1 MDLLGLKNK
10 VAIVTGGAS
19 GIGRKTVEKFAELKM
34 KIAIADMD
42 EKLGEEIET
51 SFFGK
56 DFEVFFHQ
64 TDVSDSQQV
73 SSFVEVVLDRF
84 KTIDILVNCAGVGGL
99 SNYIEII
106 EEEWDWTINTN
117 LKGTHLMCLAV
128 AKVMIEKGVK
138 GRIVNMSSINDQIPV
153 VGETAYAT
161 SKAAITGLTKSIA
174 LELAPYGI
182 NVNAIRPGAI
192 DTPLMKEVL
201 EIPDLS
207 HALLRQ
213 IPRGRFGQPEDVAK
227 VIVFLVSDLAE
238 WITGAA
244 IPVSGGMH
252 LVGEASYNYYFER
265 EMQHEDQLPDLPF
278 SRPWKTFDVEKFRTQ
293 KPSRD

>member
-1 MDLLGLKNK
+1 MDLLGVKNK
-10 VAIVTGGAS
+10 VAIVTGGVS
-19 GIGRKTVEKFAELKM
+19 GIGRRTVEKFAEQGM
-34 KIAIADMD
+34 KVTIADLD
-42 EKLGEEIET
+42 EELGRELET
-51 SFFGK
+51 SLLSKGN
-56 DFEVFFHQ
+56 EVFFHQ

-73 SSFVEVVLDRF
+73 SSLVKAVVERF

-117 LKGTHLMCLAV
+117 LKGTHLMCLEV
-128 AKVMIEKGVK
+128 AKLMVEKGIK
-138 GRIVNMSSINDQIPV
+138 GRIVNLSSINDQIPV

-161 SKAAITGLTKSIA
+161 SKAAITGLTNSIA

-201 EIPDLS
+201 ELPDLS

-227 VIVFLVSDLAE
+227 VILFLVSDLAE

-278 SRPWKTFDVEKFRTQ
+278 TRPWKTYDIEKFRTQ
-293 KPSRD
+293 STSRD

>member
-1 MDLLGLKNK
+1 MDLLRLKNK

-34 KIAIADMD
+34 KIAIADLD
-42 EKLGEEIET
+42 EELGKKMET
-51 SFFGK
+51 LLLSKGY
-56 DFEVFFHQ
+56 EVFFHQ
-64 TDVSDSQQV
+64 TDVSDSKQV
-73 SSFVEVVLDRF
+73 SSFVGVVLNRF

-99 SNYIEII
+99 SNYLEII

-117 LKGTHLMCLAV
+117 LKGTHLMCLEV
-128 AKVMIEKGVK
+128 AKVMVEKGIK
-138 GRIVNMSSINDQIPV
+138 GRIVNMSSINDTIPV

-161 SKAAITGLTKSIA
+161 SKAAITGLTRSIA

-213 IPRGRFGQPEDVAK
+213 IPRGRFGLPEDVAK
-227 VIVFLVSDLAE
+227 VIIFLVSDLAE

-252 LVGEASYNYYFER
+252 LVGETSYNYYFER
-265 EMQHEDQLPDLPF
+265 EMQHEDQLPDIPF
-278 SRPWKTFDVEKFRTQ
+278 SRPWKTYDITKFRTQ
-293 KPSRD
+293 KALRD